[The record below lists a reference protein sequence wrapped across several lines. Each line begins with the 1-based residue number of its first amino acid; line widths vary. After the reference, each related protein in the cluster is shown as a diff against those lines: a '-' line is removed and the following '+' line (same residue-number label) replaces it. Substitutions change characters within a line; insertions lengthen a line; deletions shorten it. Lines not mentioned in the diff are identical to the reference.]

1 MMMLLEGGIA
11 RKSRSR
17 LIDNH
22 SGTVLK
28 ALDAGLFPA
37 APKARRTNATF
48 GGLSLFNRYNP
59 RVDGANPDGG
69 AFDPASP

>member
-1 MMMLLEGGIA
+1 MIMLLEGGIA

-28 ALDAGLFPA
+28 ALSGGLFPA
-37 APKARRTNATF
+37 TPTRRRTIATF
-48 GGLSLFNRYNP
+48 GGLGFL
-59 RVDGANPDGG
+59 
-69 AFDPASP
+69 

>member
-37 APKARRTNATF
+37 APRPRRTNATF
-48 GGLSLFNRYNP
+48 DGLSLFNRCNP

-69 AFDPASP
+69 TLDPASP

>member
-1 MMMLLEGGIA
+1 MMLLEGGIA

-28 ALDAGLFPA
+28 ALHASLFPA
-37 APKARRTNATF
+37 RPKACRTIATF
-48 GGLSLFNRYNP
+48 GGLSFFNRYNP

-69 AFDPASP
+69 ALDPASP

>member
-37 APKARRTNATF
+37 APQRVEPM
-48 GGLSLFNRYNP
+48 P
-59 RVDGANPDGG
+59 RLTV
-69 AFDPASP
+69 